1 MFDSQKKALTPV
13 NSLTKKAILSSNHHT
28 ISWQDSP
35 APSVNTINTTTSIAM
50 TTSPAASIESTPKM
64 KYVAM
69 PPTPYTVERPAMV
82 KFVDSVGG
90 PLATSLPAPASYSP
104 FSTTSSNT
112 ESVVPTTVASSTP
125 TVGTGAGMQST
136 PAEPLSCPS
145 TDSNKPQNSPDRLWA
160 LLMGGSA
167 QNSPSGV
174 SLDSVSVSEE
184 MSASSIAENCSSLSH
199 ASFGSPLAFL
209 TAPPPRSVE
218 YNAHSGS
225 PDSRS
230 VRSCRAME
238 MSQVTASPQVFAVY
252 SQDKPS
258 PGDSLLMPVPVSA
271 VAKGSPITSV
281 VSNVC
286 SPALTVI
293 TTTSGATSQTAVAP
307 LPSPVHASAVQRKSS
322 PGAMQASP
330 AVSMPSTAQSVAV
343 SPMGSVQDLRN
354 SPVMM
359 PASPA
364 PVHAG
369 SSPGVM
375 QASPAPVHTQT
386 KGSSPGVIQ
395 ASPVPVHTQTKGS
408 SPGVMQASPAPVH
421 TQTKG
426 SSPGVMQASP
436 AVSIASTAHSV
447 SSTVFTMPAAATA
460 LSQSP
465 HADNSIRC
473 TPGEAHASPAAS
485 VASTAHSTS
494 PIAHFHYSQSP
505 LATSSTVV
513 AQTTVSSTVQPSA
526 SSISSSSQ
534 LGRSVVVEETHSTVA
549 VPKETAVLARAN
561 SPSVPQR
568 CPSPAR
574 SNLAAVPVRVIS
586 APSTPNPVPDD
597 CNSSMSTL
605 DSNSSPAV
613 LCRRGGVAFGHGPR
627 ANQGAYTFASTTAGI
642 AMDTSRN
649 STVSSASKKS
659 NKMHSPG
666 SKKVPVHNIVG
677 SAAKP
682 SAPRQGEA
690 SRVDRKRHPSIPRA
704 KDYKSSTSSHSKVHV
719 AAVSGVSRCT
729 KRTETDGVADATTS
743 FTSMQIDSLASVCG
757 TETVDNS
764 LLSVSSTASEKTIP
778 QIPEAAQMMNVSIQC
793 DSFLLAAAGCSVDQ
807 EVSVEAEDEILAVST
822 AAAPVSVLVDA
833 ATSPVSVAA
842 SVADKAESVES
853 KPVLALGNRSS
864 YDCFAE
870 TLDGALSLD
879 GSHVQQQSATLD
891 YSVDSAMEAQHT
903 PPQYRGHS
911 PIFMS
916 YRKLHQGSDSEE
928 DEMLEMGLED
938 LLAGSTPQASP
949 IAKRHSFEESSVM
962 ALPKRAVEW
971 EHSFVV
977 PPVLSMPPQSSHRTR
992 TTTPNTA
999 STQRTSRTLS
1009 SRKSALGSAKRVSP
1023 KGEVQEHVAAYY
1035 YESENE
1041 HSASDCTSWQHSHHD
1056 NTAAAAECVN
1066 ESLTVEESRVHFD
1079 MTAYTDAAVVLD
1091 NISAVSEVDEA
1102 VFDLTSEPSKA
1113 ETTLTLDYKHPLDVS
1128 ADAVGES
1135 AGPRLAVM
1143 QLKRDK
1149 ECAEDIKEITFASRP
1164 GEVTTVELTIVNHH
1178 HKSIR
1183 MHSHAV
1189 SLRFEEYITDHSGRV
1204 RLSSCSSTEHGE
1216 DSDALTVDSSAPAGS
1231 FEVSPASLKVGP
1243 GQEGVLYVTFVPQA
1257 DMVGVYSGVLKMRTK
1272 HKVFTHSLAFI
1283 SILLLTNVCITTHS
1297 PS

>member
-1 MFDSQKKALTPV
+1 MFDSQKKALTPI

-64 KYVAM
+64 KYAG
-69 PPTPYTVERPAMV
+69 TPYTVERPAMV

-104 FSTTSSNT
+104 FSTTSSDA
-112 ESVVPTTVASSTP
+112 ESVVATTAASTSSTP

-145 TDSNKPQNSPDRLWA
+145 TDSNKPQNTPDRLWA

-218 YNAHSGS
+218 YNTNSGS

-230 VRSCRAME
+230 VRSYRAME

-258 PGDSLLMPVPVSA
+258 PGGSLLMPVPVSA

-293 TTTSGATSQTAVAP
+293 TTASGATSQTAVAP

-322 PGAMQASP
+322 PGAVQASP

-343 SPMGSVQDLRN
+343 SPMGSVQDLN
-354 SPVMM
+354 
-359 PASPA
+359 
-364 PVHAG
+364 
-369 SSPGVM
+369 
-375 QASPAPVHTQT
+375 T
-386 KGSSPGVIQ
+386 SPGVIQ
-395 ASPVPVHTQTKGS
+395 TSPAPVHTQTKGS
-408 SPGVMQASPAPVH
+408 SPGVMQASPTPVHTQTKGNSPGVMQASPTPVH

-447 SSTVFTMPAAATA
+447 GSTVYTMPTAATA

-465 HADNSIRC
+465 QVDNSVRY

-513 AQTTVSSTVQPSA
+513 AQTTLPSTVQ
-526 SSISSSSQ
+526 SIDSSSSQ
-534 LGRSVVVEETHSTVA
+534 LGRSVVAEETQSTVA
-549 VPKETAVLARAN
+549 VAKESAVLARAS

-574 SNLAAVPVRVIS
+574 SNLAAAPVRVIS

-627 ANQGAYTFASTTAGI
+627 ANQGTYTFASTTAGI

-659 NKMHSPG
+659 NKIHSPG

-704 KDYKSSTSSHSKVHV
+704 KDYKSSPASHSKVPA

-729 KRTETDGVADATTS
+729 KRTESDGVADATTS
-743 FTSMQIDSLASVCG
+743 FTSVQIDSLASVCG

-764 LLSVSSTASEKTIP
+764 LLSVSSTATEETIP

-793 DSFLLAAAGCSVDQ
+793 DSFLLAAACGSVDQ
-807 EVSVEAEDEILAVST
+807 EVSVEAEDEIPAVST
-822 AAAPVSVLVDA
+822 ASAPVSVLVDA

-853 KPVLALGNRSS
+853 KPVMALGNRSS

-891 YSVDSAMEAQHT
+891 YSVDSAMGAQNT

-999 STQRTSRTLS
+999 STQRTSRTVS

-1041 HSASDCTSWQHSHHD
+1041 HSASDCTSWQHSYHD

-1079 MTAYTDAAVVLD
+1079 MTTYTDAAVVLD

-1178 HKSIR
+1178 HKAIR

-1189 SLRFEEYITDHSGRV
+1189 SLRFEEYITDRSGRV
-1204 RLSSCSSTEHGE
+1204 RLSSCSNTEHGE

-1272 HKVFTHSLAFI
+1272 HKVFTHTLVLI
-1283 SILLLTNVCITTHS
+1283 SILLLTNVCITTYS